1 MTELVD
7 LATDAL
13 AKLIND
19 EYSVIVANER
29 ANLPKAQALGEK
41 LRVLQSKA
49 KHGEWRDKLKAHCPK
64 VSYETATL
72 YIRLW
77 DKREKLAELAAA
89 KSVTVT
95 DLTIQEARKLLATP
109 KTDSGDNK
117 GKPTKVVKG
126 AVVEP
131 GNEPPS
137 PRSIPPDEQV
147 KRLEL
152 DYGDMFEA
160 LKRAYDDDDLRQIAE
175 RLAEH
180 LKMRLVPVVPL
191 ATVSASP
198 VAAALAV
205 RSPATP
211 APLLDRRS

>member
-1 MTELVD
+1 MTELID

-19 EYSVIVANER
+19 EYAVILNAER
-29 ANLPKAQALGEK
+29 ANLPKAQAIGEK
-41 LRVLQSKA
+41 LKVLQSKA
-49 KHGEWRDKLKAHCPK
+49 KHGEWRDKLTTCCPK

-109 KTDSGDNK
+109 KADNGDK
-117 GKPTKVVKG
+117 GKSAKVARG
-126 AVVEP
+126 AVAEP
-131 GNEPPS
+131 GNEPRPA
-137 PRSIPPDEQV
+137 RLPPDEQLR
-147 KRLEL
+147 RLEL
-152 DYGDMFEA
+152 DYGDMFEG
-160 LKRAYDDDDLRQIAE
+160 LKCVYDYDDLMHIAE

-180 LKMRLVPVVPL
+180 LKMRLVPLSQQPL
-191 ATVSASP
+191 SSTMGPPPPST
-198 VAAALAV
+198 AALSKVWVIAE
-205 RSPATP
+205 RNPS
-211 APLLDRRS
+211 R